1 MNKREAC
8 DWVHRHLIIDEMP
21 FDDLVAVFTVLS
33 GRRPATADRPGEL
46 FRRCWEMVVSLTGVG
61 ERREPVMTSRPRTP
75 WVA

>member
-21 FDDLVAVFTVLS
+21 LDDLVAAFTALA
-33 GRRPATADRPGEL
+33 GRRPANADRPGEML
-46 FRRCWEMVVSLTGVG
+46 RRCWEMVASLTGVSD
-61 ERREPVMTSRPRTP
+61 RHEPVMTPRIRAP